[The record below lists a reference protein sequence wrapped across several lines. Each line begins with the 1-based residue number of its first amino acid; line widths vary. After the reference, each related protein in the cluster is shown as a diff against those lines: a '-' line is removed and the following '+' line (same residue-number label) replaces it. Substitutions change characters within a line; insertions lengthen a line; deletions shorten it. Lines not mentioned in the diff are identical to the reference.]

1 MKYYIFIFLIC
12 SEEIYSLYT
21 YSHNYAPSFF
31 VIAVKVKVL
40 VAQLCL
46 TLFDLNDCSLQGSSV
61 LEILQAKI
69 LEWVAIFYT
78 RESSKPRDQTWVSCI
93 ADSFFSIWATRED
106 LVIVTETYSL
116 HIGLLT
122 NFIEFLT

>member
-12 SEEIYSLYT
+12 SEGIYSLYT

-31 VIAVKVKVL
+31 VIVVKVKVL

-46 TLFDLNDCSLQGSSV
+46 TLFYLNDCSLQGSSF

-69 LEWVAIFYT
+69 LEWVDISYM
-78 RESSKPRDQTWVSCI
+78 RESSKPGDQTWVSCI
-93 ADSFFSIWATRED
+93 ADSFFPICATRED

-116 HIGLLT
+116 H
-122 NFIEFLT
+122 NRPAN